1 MLKDD
6 WDDLPERGREYCPGL
21 SDAAVDHM
29 IQDDYIFISH
39 SLGSRITIDGL
50 QRIAGI
56 LPRQEQYLQEKRRRQ
71 ALKHRDIIAK
81 K

>member
-6 WDDLPERGREYCPGL
+6 WDDLPERGGEHCSGL
-21 SDAAVDHM
+21 SDAVAERM

-39 SLGSRITIDGL
+39 SLGSRITTDGL

-56 LPRQEQYLQEKRRRQ
+56 LPRQEEYLQEKRVT
-71 ALKHRDIIAK
+71 ADTAK
-81 K
+81 RAYPKK